1 LGLKEIKMLDK
12 IELRK
17 RLIDDFDCKEKQVDG
32 VVEKISALAPHITS
46 AFEEWYNTGIVKEI
60 DIEGYNVASLR
71 AKKKNM
77 NIIGA
82 YLTLDWLYR
91 EPAIAKRALEK
102 VELVNSAVQRR
113 VTIR

>member
-1 LGLKEIKMLDK
+1 MLEK
-12 IELRK
+12 NALRT
-17 RLIDDFDCKEKQVDG
+17 RLLDDFDCRENQVDG
-32 VVEKISALAPHITS
+32 VVEKISALAPHIAA
-46 AFEEWYNTGIVKEI
+46 AFEEWYNTGLIKEI
-60 DIEGYNVASLR
+60 EVEGYNIASLR

-91 EPAIAKRALEK
+91 EPEIAKRALEK
-102 VELVNSAVQRR
+102 VELVNSAVHRK

>member
-1 LGLKEIKMLDK
+1 MLDK

-17 RLIDDFDCKEKQVDG
+17 RIIDDFDCKENQADG
-32 VVEKISALAPHITS
+32 VVEKIIALAPHIAA

-71 AKKKNM
+71 SKKKNM

-91 EPAIAKRALEK
+91 EPEVAKRALEK
-102 VELVNSAVQRR
+102 VELVNSAVHRK
-113 VTIR
+113 VTIRKSE